1 MDWTA
6 FFLSL
11 KLAIYTLLLL
21 LPVGLALGRFL
32 AFSTRLGC
40 KPWLEALTTLPLIL
54 PPTVLGFYLLNI
66 LGNQSWI
73 GTLYQQLFGSQLAF
87 SFQAI
92 LLASLLVNLPFA
104 VQPIQRAF
112 ERLDRTIF
120 DAAVCCGMSRWRI
133 AWKIELPL
141 IWPNL
146 VTAAVMTF
154 AHTLGEFGVILIV
167 GGSIPG
173 QTQTLS
179 IAIYDRVQM
188 FDTQGASI
196 MSATLVALA
205 LLAMGISL
213 VSMHRRRQKHVS

>member
-1 MDWTA
+1 MDWSA

-11 KLAIYTLLLL
+11 KLAFYTLAIL
-21 LPVGLALGRFL
+21 LPFGLALGRYL
-32 AFSTRLGC
+32 ALSKGLRC

-54 PPTVLGFYLLNI
+54 PPTVLGFYLLNMMGDHSW
-66 LGNQSWI
+66 LGVW
-73 GTLYQQLFGSQLAF
+73 YQHLFGSQLAF

-112 ERLDRTIF
+112 ERLDPTIF
-120 DAAVCCGMSRWRI
+120 DAAACCGMNRWRI
-133 AWKIELPL
+133 VWKIELPL

-173 QTQTLS
+173 KTQTLS

-188 FDTQGASI
+188 FDTHGAGV
-196 MSATLVALA
+196 MSATLVAVA

-213 VSMHRRRQKHVS
+213 ISMHRRRVKHDP